1 METSY
6 LNVRKKDKLKSK
18 GLNSPFFIMTKLC
31 VEHCELI
38 SGCLGNR
45 PGNDLEVVYKHVE
58 LRNLSD

>member
-1 METSY
+1 METSH
-6 LNVRKKDKLKSK
+6 LDVRKKDKIISK
-18 GLNSPFFIMTKLC
+18 GSSSSFLIMTKPC

-38 SGCLGNR
+38 SGCWGNR